1 MKLRIYRLDHLE
13 EDTEI
18 IGENFTLHYTKYAR
32 RPLMEDLP
40 MEYRLVLFMQ
50 GYILCISI
58 MNWALAVCNSYS
70 YPPLRLIFIQ
80 AYEDAAGGVN
90 SF

>member
-50 GYILCISI
+50 GYIYGAIWL
-58 MNWALAVCNSYS
+58 
-70 YPPLRLIFIQ
+70 LI
-80 AYEDAAGGVN
+80 EL
-90 SF
+90 